1 MLQEARCLVTAAQA
15 CRINKSQWGVDYTQ
29 GEHLFVMTLS
39 SSQLNA
45 NVLLV
50 KLRNVNLLRSEN
62 RRNAR
67 LQSRHLRQGPETQV

>member
-15 CRINKSQWGVDYTQ
+15 CHINKSQWGVDYTQ